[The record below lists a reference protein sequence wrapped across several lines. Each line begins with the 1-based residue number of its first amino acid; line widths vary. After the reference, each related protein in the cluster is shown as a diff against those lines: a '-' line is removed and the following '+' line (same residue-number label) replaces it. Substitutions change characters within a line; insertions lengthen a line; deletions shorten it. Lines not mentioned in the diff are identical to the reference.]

1 MRLHLRRRGMTPAAL
16 PPRSPAVAIP
26 TQPMPTVPVRV
37 SLPAPALICR
47 YTVLYDRVGEW
58 GTGGTLAPPMLSVC
72 GTTRQEIED
81 AVRRDIAS
89 YLPPLSEPLVIAD
102 MAIMAGQI
110 RISGRPAGT
119 FSLRMVGGTR

>member
-1 MRLHLRRRGMTPAAL
+1 
-16 PPRSPAVAIP
+16 
-26 TQPMPTVPVRV
+26 MPTVPVRV

-58 GTGGTLAPPMLSVC
+58 GTGETRRPPCVR